1 MRLLGGAVA
10 FAVVAGAAGGNH
22 IHPVVH
28 PVLGK
33 GDDVFA
39 GEVRLVKMAAAIGAY
54 IAVAH
59 EQLAIGQPWAQI
71 KGVDIG
77 HATGADDAV
86 YADD

>member
-1 MRLLGGAVA
+1 MGLQKLHLVGQDAPIAKDEVFPQAGHVGGVKQRHVRLLGGAVA

-39 GEVRLVKMAAAIGAY
+39 R
-54 IAVAH
+54 
-59 EQLAIGQPWAQI
+59 
-71 KGVDIG
+71 
-77 HATGADDAV
+77 
-86 YADD
+86 